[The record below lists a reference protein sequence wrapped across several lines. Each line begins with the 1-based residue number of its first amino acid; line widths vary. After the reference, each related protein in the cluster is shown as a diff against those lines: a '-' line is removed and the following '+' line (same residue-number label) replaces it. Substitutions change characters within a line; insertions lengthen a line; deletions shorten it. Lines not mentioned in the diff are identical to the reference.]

1 MDASVRRKLMRLLLS
16 WQLQYS
22 GEPTLRTISSLY
34 AACGGGREKQ
44 EREAQK
50 KRSEAEELLKKQEE
64 QRRREMQVRMD
75 RKTAE
80 KLQKEEDKKRSK
92 LGAKGKKAPAR
103 FNYEAEKPMILNHLA
118 ISSRSAT
125 ALVNTL
131 QHVNREKESV
141 SANPKVIQALN
152 EVKTERKTIVRYIQL
167 CQEEDMLGA
176 LIEANDRIMV
186 ALQLYDKVSEGHH
199 RRKMSRVSIDGSRMS
214 ILFSYRNRT
223 RQIPRMRLSLRPSQ
237 PTSPPL
243 PNEPKLRTPRSKPCD
258 KASPDPTSIVTS
270 LHLPRAAM
278 TSGRARSRSCSSD
291 REWASTGIILEGVRQ
306 VEQVRCKTCS
316 I

>member
-1 MDASVRRKLMRLLLS
+1 MSLKLGSTTDEMHSCSSALAYSLCPRLPSATFADERLVTQIKLTSADPLVDASVRRKLMRLLLS
-16 WQLQYS
+16 WQHQYS

-34 AACGGGREKQ
+34 VACGGGRERQ

-50 KRSEAEELLKKQEE
+50 KRSEAEELLRKQEE
-64 QRRREMQVRMD
+64 ERRREMQVRMD

-118 ISSRSAT
+118 TSSRSAT

-141 SANPKVIQALN
+141 SANAKVVQALN
-152 EVKTERKTIVRYIQL
+152 DVKTERKTIVRYIQL

-186 ALQLYDKVSEGHH
+186 ALQLYDKVSHMQG
-199 RRKMSRVSIDGSRMS
+199 RLNKCCQVTVNSRPLTSAPSAIK
-214 ILFSYRNRT
+214 T
-223 RQIPRMRLSLRPSQ
+223 RHFRFRGRD
-237 PTSPPL
+237 SPHGYSF
-243 PNEPKLRTPRSKPCD
+243 E
-258 KASPDPTSIVTS
+258 
-270 LHLPRAAM
+270 
-278 TSGRARSRSCSSD
+278 
-291 REWASTGIILEGVRQ
+291 
-306 VEQVRCKTCS
+306 
-316 I
+316 

>member
-1 MDASVRRKLMRLLLS
+1 MRVRDSRVSLEVGSTKEETNSCSSALAYSLCPRPPSATFADERLVTQIKLTSADPLVDASVRRKLMRLLLS
-16 WQLQYS
+16 WQHQYS

-34 AACGGGREKQ
+34 VACGGGRERQ

-50 KRSEAEELLKKQEE
+50 KRSEAEELLRKQEE
-64 QRRREMQVRMD
+64 ERRREMQVRMD

-118 ISSRSAT
+118 TSSRSAT

-141 SANPKVIQALN
+141 SANAKVVQALN
-152 EVKTERKTIVRYIQL
+152 DVKTERKTIVRYIQL

-176 LIEANDRIMV
+176 LIEANERIMV
-186 ALQLYDKVSEGHH
+186 ALQLYDKVS
-199 RRKMSRVSIDGSRMS
+199 RM
-214 ILFSYRNRT
+214 
-223 RQIPRMRLSLRPSQ
+223 
-237 PTSPPL
+237 
-243 PNEPKLRTPRSKPCD
+243 
-258 KASPDPTSIVTS
+258 
-270 LHLPRAAM
+270 
-278 TSGRARSRSCSSD
+278 
-291 REWASTGIILEGVRQ
+291 
-306 VEQVRCKTCS
+306 
-316 I
+316 